1 MSATA
6 TLPVVIARNAAV
18 GSLIL
23 EAGAAASTMLAKAR
37 EAAKLAAVQL
47 DASKPI
53 ADRIAA
59 VSALYKA
66 DFEAA
71 GHNVRALFVD
81 ALTILAAA
89 QCPVSVRTMGKDG
102 KLADQQITAGEA
114 VDMSKHAMRD
124 AAKQVRETH
133 GFGRKAGAG
142 RKPAAK
148 PAAPVAQPAT
158 VQASDVDAFVAWM
171 DNLEVYLSDAV
182 YHPRIVARL
191 VECGYTLG
199 KSAKGKVIKGKAS
212 A

>member
-1 MSATA
+1 MTTV
-6 TLPVVIARNAAV
+6 TLPAVLTRDAAV

-23 EAGAAASTMLAKAR
+23 EAGAAATTMLAKAR

-47 DASKPI
+47 DGSKPI

-59 VSALYKA
+59 VAAVYKA

-114 VDMSKHAMRD
+114 VDLSKHAMRD

-133 GFGRKAGAG
+133 GFGRKTGGG

-158 VQASDVDAFVAWM
+158 VDKTEVDAFSAWL
-171 DNLEVYLSDAV
+171 DNLEEYLKDAV

-191 VECGYTLG
+191 IECGYSLNKAAT
-199 KSAKGKVIKGKAS
+199 GKVIKGKAS